1 MLLPA
6 VKTLLRE
13 QNHANVRAAIL
24 DAARE
29 LFATEGL
36 PGLSMRGL
44 ADRVG
49 YTPGT
54 IYRYFA
60 DKDDLLSE
68 LIEEEVGRL
77 ADRLEAAAAAQP
89 DPGRRLDAVSLAYV
103 AFGVEHPHAYEA
115 SFMLRSHPLT
125 RESARLR
132 RHVQG
137 QRMLDILAR
146 VVRESGR
153 VTARHDSQIV
163 VQALRCALHGLTSL
177 LVLGRTLPGVTWE
190 AVVRHLVTNIVQK
203 RRT

>member
-89 DPGRRLDAVSLAYV
+89 DPGRRLDAVALAYV

-137 QRMLDILAR
+137 QRLLDILAR
-146 VVRESGR
+146 VVHESGC

-190 AVVRHLVTNIVQK
+190 AVVHHLVTNIVQK